1 MSARFR
7 LLTALTVLGL
17 PASALAQKQPQV
29 PDNVELIRDVE
40 YGKGGNRMLHLHIL
54 RPKTPPKEPMPV
66 VVWFHGGGWET
77 GHRDGGIFRL
87 VRFAQRGYLCA
98 TVEYRLSGEAVF
110 PAQIEDAKCA
120 IRFLRAKANDFNLD
134 PKRIGAWG
142 YSAGGHLVELLG
154 TSAHVKELEGKGGWP
169 EASSAV
175 QAVCSAAGVSDFAYW
190 GDKAHPAVVKLLGGA
205 VGANKEKAILASPI
219 AHVGKNL
226 PPFLLIHGDKDGTVP
241 VSQSELLYA
250 ALKKAGADATLRVIK
265 DGSHNLLNA
274 ETDKLTDAF
283 FDKHLS
289 AGKAKKSPPSK

>member
-1 MSARFR
+1 MFPQFR
-7 LLTALTVLGL
+7 LLAALTGLAL
-17 PASALAQKQPQV
+17 PASALAQKLPPV

-40 YGKGGNRMLHLHIL
+40 YGKGGNRALRMHIL
-54 RPKTPPKEPMPV
+54 RPKTLPKEPMPV

-87 VRFAQRGYLCA
+87 VRFAQRGYLA
-98 TVEYRLSGEAVF
+98 ASVEYRLSGEAIF

-120 IRFLRAKANDFNLD
+120 IRFLRAKAKDYNLD
-134 PKRIGAWG
+134 PERIGGWG

-154 TSAHVKELEGKGGWP
+154 TSAQVKELEGKGGWP
-169 EASSAV
+169 DVSSAI
-175 QAVCSAAGVSDFAYW
+175 QAVCSTAGVSDFAYW

-205 VGANKEKAILASPI
+205 VNANKEKAVLASPI
-219 AHVGKNL
+219 AHIGKNL

-241 VSQSELLYA
+241 VTQSELRHA
-250 ALKKAGADATLRVIK
+250 ALKKAGADTTLRIIK

-283 FDKHLS
+283 FDKHLLP
-289 AGKAKKSPPSK
+289 GKAKKTPANK